1 MLRGGV
7 ASSGNQLF
15 CGGVRN
21 NPILIGA
28 NAVRWLLLGAVLA
41 CSLANHM
48 FILCDTKEINNVF
61 CKLND

>member
-1 MLRGGV
+1 MGKWVTVGGGV

-28 NAVRWLLLGAVLA
+28 NAVAAGN
-41 CSLANHM
+41 S
-48 FILCDTKEINNVF
+48 E
-61 CKLND
+61 